1 MPHFI
6 RRGTTAFHGR
16 FAAELHTCRTA
27 PTSVHGLNART
38 LAAVVAAD
46 AARALARLPLATAAG
61 YCRSAIM
68 RVAVAEARDARARG
82 SRTPWPR
89 LISAALFSAWLRA
102 KLQRSA
108 ALA

>member
-6 RRGTTAFHGR
+6 RRGTLAFHGR
-16 FAAELHTCRTA
+16 FAAELHTSRTA
-27 PTSVHGLNART
+27 PTSVHALNART
-38 LAAVVAAD
+38 LAAASAAVAE
-46 AARALARLPLATAAG
+46 RALRAEPLATAAG

-68 RVAVAEARDARARG
+68 RVALAECRDARARG
-82 SRTPWPR
+82 SRTPWRR

-108 ALA
+108 LVA